1 MIQYIQFYCTY
12 FSNKFSNFL
21 MFDLKFQTPKM
32 KGLLFYI
39 TVVFSLVESISV
51 TIPSPLIPPFLENLL
66 ESEIQYVVSS
76 SLPFTTSVLLYT

>member
-1 MIQYIQFYCTY
+1 
-12 FSNKFSNFL
+12 

-32 KGLLFYI
+32 KGLLVYI

-51 TIPSPLIPPFLENLL
+51 TIPSPQSSPFLENLL

-76 SLPFTTSVLLYT
+76 SLPFTTSMLLYI